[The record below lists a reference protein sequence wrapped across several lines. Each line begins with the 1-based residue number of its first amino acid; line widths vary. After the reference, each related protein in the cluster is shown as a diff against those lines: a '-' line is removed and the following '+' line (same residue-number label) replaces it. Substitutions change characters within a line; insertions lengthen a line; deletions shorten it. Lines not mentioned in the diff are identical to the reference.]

1 MKHDTNPFKAYEEQI
16 VKDYKNQLSGV
27 KNNIE
32 ESKSSLTT
40 MVNVMD
46 IYTDRVF
53 SVVSKIL
60 GSK

>member
-1 MKHDTNPFKAYEEQI
+1 MKHDINPFKAYEEQI

-40 MVNVMD
+40 IANVVD